1 MVGVVKEVPSFGI
14 IESVQNNKYILH
26 AMKDNVAPTGVLI
39 CLQWY
44 GRSVILWV
52 GHSSCD
58 CKISSVGTSSGLSL
72 NTSGLVLGGM
82 ESTLFVAPFLIC
94 LIYNPCL
101 LIYIVAPGVSSSIR
115 ISAEN
120 IYQYPILI
128 ISNGLINE

>member
-82 ESTLFVAPFLIC
+82 ESTLFVAPFLIYPINNPDF
-94 LIYNPCL
+94 LIHRVDPY
-101 LIYIVAPGVSSSIR
+101 VGSSIS
-115 ISAEN
+115 IS
-120 IYQYPILI
+120 
-128 ISNGLINE
+128 S